1 MNTPEA
7 LRQAVADAL
16 RGIAPEADIDQI
28 NPGTSLREQLDLDSF
43 DFLKLLIAL
52 QQAVAVDIPEADYG
66 RVDSLDALLAYL
78 HSATRGAPPQDR
90 GT

>member
-16 RGIAPEADIDQI
+16 RGIAPEADIDRI

-52 QQAVAVDIPEADYG
+52 QQAVAVDIPEADYPKLDTLEAC
-66 RVDSLDALLAYL
+66 VDYLA
-78 HSATRGAPPQDR
+78 AAGAR
-90 GT
+90 